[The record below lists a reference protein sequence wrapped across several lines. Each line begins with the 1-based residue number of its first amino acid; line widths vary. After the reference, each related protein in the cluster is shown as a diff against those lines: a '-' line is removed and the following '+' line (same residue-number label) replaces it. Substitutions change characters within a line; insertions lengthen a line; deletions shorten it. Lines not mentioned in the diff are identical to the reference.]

1 MALDIKYWKSR
12 KKAGKA
18 AWCVKFQTSQK
29 FFQTKEEAQHFAK
42 NIKRE
47 ATGDLSN
54 SWDWNVDKLCREYLA
69 WIEGEM
75 TKGYLN
81 KSNWVAK
88 VRHIKY
94 FTSCRL
100 NGDWVG
106 NAKVLDLAEGH
117 FTLQF
122 IDQLCVGRKVNTVK
136 NIMLDIKCLFDFAIA
151 SGCRN
156 TNPAKGIKS
165 KSGKPDQETYEDL
178 AEKIQPNIIEK
189 ILNAADEIEA
199 QRCLMG
205 KAAADNYWRTAMH
218 FAIATGLRQ
227 GEQRALTWGDIWWD
241 QNKIDVNKAI
251 KHEGKLGK
259 TKTKKGMRQ
268 VILSPEL
275 KSELQELYL
284 ARGRPNDFT
293 TLVFPGRFGAV
304 RSTSTFSKQM
314 HKVCKFAEVEYIRW
328 HDLRHFYASNLL
340 QLYPGDLWRVCN
352 YMGHESIETTN
363 KIYGHWI
370 NESNEAQQEHVDKV
384 SGAFGRFAKSR

>member
-1 MALDIKYWKSR
+1 MTLDIKYWKSR

-156 TNPAKGIKS
+156 TNPATGIKT
-165 KSGKPDQETYEDL
+165 KSGKPDEENNEPFAQ
-178 AEKIQPNIIEK
+178 KIQPDIIEK
-189 ILNAADEIEA
+189 LLCSIDPMNANKSALA
-199 QRCLMG
+199 T
-205 KAAADNYWRTAMH
+205 ATDNDWRVAMH

-227 GEQRALTWGDIWWD
+227 GEQRALTWSDIWWD

-251 KHEGKLGK
+251 KHCGKLGK
-259 TKTKKGMRQ
+259 PKTRAGLRQ
-268 VILSPEL
+268 VILTPEL
-275 KSELQELYL
+275 KSELQELYMS
-284 ARGRPNDFT
+284 RGRPNDFN
-293 TLVFPGRFGAV
+293 TLVFPSRFGTV
-304 RSTSTFSKQM
+304 KKKSRFSEVMAKL
-314 HKVCKFAEVEYIRW
+314 CKFADVEHIRW

-370 NESNEAQQEHVDKV
+370 NESDEAQQQHVNIV
-384 SGAFGRFAKSR
+384 AGAFGRFAKSR